1 MMAAFEV
8 GDIDALIQQMQ
19 LESERVERNAQAAV
33 QAGAEVLR
41 EALEASAPVR
51 TGGLAG
57 SIKVGKIGRDSVNG
71 VHADVYPDGTDPH
84 GERYATI
91 GSVLEYGRSN
101 MPARPWLRPTAE
113 SAGAAVTE
121 AMRAELMK
129 D

>member
-1 MMAAFEV
+1 MAAWEV
-8 GDIDALIQQMQ
+8 TGLDQLIEQMK
-19 LESERVERNAQAAV
+19 LEETRIERNGPAAV
-33 QAGAEVLR
+33 AAGAEVLR
-41 EALEASAPVR
+41 QQLEQAAPVR

-57 SIKVGKIGRDSVNG
+57 SIRVGQVQKNSIDGI
-71 VHADVYPDGTDPH
+71 HADVYPDGKDPH

-113 SAGAAVTE
+113 SAGAAVQ
-121 AMRAELMK
+121 AAVAAELMK

>member
-1 MMAAFEV
+1 MAAWEV
-8 GDIDALIQQMQ
+8 DGLDQLIEMMK
-19 LESERVERNAQAAV
+19 LEETRVERNGPAAV
-33 QAGAEVLR
+33 LAGAEVLR
-41 EALEASAPVR
+41 QELEAAAPVR

-57 SIKVGKIGRDSVNG
+57 SIRVGKVAKDTING
-71 VHADVYPDGTDPH
+71 IHCDVYPDGKDPH

-113 SAGAAVTE
+113 GVGAAVQ
-121 AMRAELMK
+121 AAVAAELMK

>member
-1 MMAAFEV
+1 MAAFEV
-8 GDIDALIQQMQ
+8 DGIDALIQQMQ
-19 LESERVERNAQAAV
+19 LEEARIERNGPAAV
-33 QAGAEVLR
+33 LAGAEVLR
-41 EALEASAPVR
+41 QQLEASAPVR

-57 SIKVGKIGRDSVNG
+57 SIRVGKLVKDSING
-71 VHADVYPDGTDPH
+71 IHCDVYPDGKDPH

-113 SAGAAVTE
+113 TAGAAVSA
-121 AMRAELMK
+121 AMAAEIMK

>member
-1 MMAAFEV
+1 MAAWEV
-8 GDIDALIQQMQ
+8 TGLDQLIEQMK
-19 LESERVERNAQAAV
+19 LEETRIERNGPAAV
-33 QAGAEVLR
+33 AAGAEVLR
-41 EALEASAPVR
+41 QQLEAAAPVR

-57 SIKVGKIGRDSVNG
+57 SIRVGQVQKNSIDGI
-71 VHADVYPDGTDPH
+71 HADVYPDGKDPH

-113 SAGAAVTE
+113 SAGAAVQ
-121 AMRAELMK
+121 AAVAAELMK